1 MPLIVFEV
9 GGELSYDQKEELVSR
24 LTRDSAEVTGIPE
37 KAFVVYIHENSR
49 DNTGIGGKL
58 LTRINA
64 EKEESG

>member
-37 KAFVVYIHENSR
+37 EAFVIYIHENSY

-58 LTRINA
+58 LTQINA
-64 EKEESG
+64 EGE

>member
-1 MPLIVFEV
+1 MPLIIFEV
-9 GGELSYDQKEELVSR
+9 GGEMTYEQKEELVSK
-24 LTRDSAEVTGIPE
+24 LTRGSAEVTGIPE
-37 KAFVVYIHENSR
+37 EAFVVYIHENSR

>member
-9 GGELSYDQKEELVSR
+9 GGEMTYEQKKELVQK

-37 KAFVVYIHENSR
+37 EAFVIYIHENSY

-58 LTRINA
+58 LTQINA
-64 EKEESG
+64 ERE